1 MGGKMEMQRWT
12 LVIDLFGK
20 SYDGMMPSIVFT
32 CDELWLGIFAV
43 APPNPPAVES
53 HPEGRSYLVP

>member
-1 MGGKMEMQRWT
+1 METPPWI

-20 SYDGMMPSIVFT
+20 SYDGLMPSDALI
-32 CDELWLGIFAV
+32 CDQTWLGLFAV

-53 HPEGRSYLVP
+53 HPPARPPVVL

>member
-1 MGGKMEMQRWT
+1 METEPWT

-20 SYDGMMPSIVFT
+20 SYDGLMPSTVLV
-32 CDELWLGIFAV
+32 CDQTWLGLFAV

-53 HPEGRSYLVP
+53 HPEGRPRVVP